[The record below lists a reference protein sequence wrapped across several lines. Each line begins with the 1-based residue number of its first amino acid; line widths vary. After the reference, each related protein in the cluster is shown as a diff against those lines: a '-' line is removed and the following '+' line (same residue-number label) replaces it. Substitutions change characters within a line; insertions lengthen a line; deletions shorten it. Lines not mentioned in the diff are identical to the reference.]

1 MDKYQAKELISKY
14 KQGTTTEKERLLI
27 EQWFLAD
34 LEESAC
40 VPDRKRIDAADRRI
54 SAHLQQHIGAA
65 KPAGQP
71 LWLRVAGVAAVVAI
85 AFGIWFYAIRPSAGE
100 SATPRNYAND
110 IQPGKH
116 TATLTLA
123 NGRTLALS
131 DAKSGVVIDVSNL
144 KYNDGTDVEAV
155 VKEAP
160 LFGKEIMTI
169 STPLGGTYQVAL
181 PDGTKIWLNAGSS
194 LKFSAAWKGQPE
206 RKVWLSGEGYFEV
219 AKTARHSPFIVVTA
233 KQQVEVLG
241 THFNISSYTDESDT
255 ETTLLEGLVRVSSSR
270 TARRDEVVL
279 KPNQQSI
286 LTNNNRITVKTV
298 DTERAVAWK
307 NGLFIFDDEPLHQ
320 IMKQIARWY
329 NVEVVYEG
337 VDENKKF
344 GGSISRAGQLSKV
357 LRQLEKTGGVQFEIQ
372 ERRVIVMK

>member
-14 KQGTTTEKERLLI
+14 KQGTATEKERLLI

-40 VPDRKRIDAADRRI
+40 VPDRERIDAADRRI
-54 SAHLQQHIGAA
+54 TAHLQQHIGAA
-65 KPAGQP
+65 KPAGQR
-71 LWLRVAGVAAVVAI
+71 LWFRIAGVAAIVAM
-85 AFGIWFYAIRPSAGE
+85 AFGIWFYTIRPFAGE

-123 NGRTLALS
+123 NGSTVALS
-131 DAKSGVVIDVSNL
+131 DAKSGVVIDVSNM

-155 VKEAP
+155 VKGAP
-160 LFGKEIMTI
+160 SSGKETMTI

-241 THFNISSYTDESDT
+241 THFNISSYADENNT
-255 ETTLLEGLVRVSSSR
+255 ATTLLEGSVRVSSSR
-270 TARRDEVVL
+270 AVGTDGVVL
-279 KPNQQSI
+279 KPNQQSV
-286 LTNNNRITVKTV
+286 LTNSNHITVKTV

-307 NGLFIFDDEPLHQ
+307 NGLFIFNDEPLHQ

-329 NVEVVYEG
+329 NVEVVYQG
-337 VDENKKF
+337 ADENKKF

>member
-1 MDKYQAKELISKY
+1 MDKYRAKALISKY
-14 KQGTTTEKERLLI
+14 KQGTATEKERLLI

-40 VPDRKRIDAADRRI
+40 VPDRERIDAADRRI
-54 SAHLQQHIGAA
+54 SAHLQQHIGAV
-65 KPAGQP
+65 KPAGQR
-71 LWLRVAGVAAVVAI
+71 LWFRVAGVAAVVAM
-85 AFGIWFYAIRPSAGE
+85 AFGIWFYAIRPFAGE
-100 SATPRNYAND
+100 SGAPRNYAND

-123 NGRTLALS
+123 DGRTLALS
-131 DAKSGVVIDVSNL
+131 DAKSGLVIDVSNL
-144 KYNDGTDVEAV
+144 KYNDGTDVESA
-155 VKEAP
+155 VKEGAS
-160 LFGKEIMTI
+160 FAKETMTI

-219 AKTARHSPFIVVTA
+219 AKTARHSSFIVVTA

-241 THFNISSYTDESDT
+241 THFNISSYADEHHT
-255 ETTLLEGLVRVSSSR
+255 ATTLLEGSVRVSS
-270 TARRDEVVL
+270 ALPGVPDDVVL
-279 KPNQQSI
+279 KPNQQSV

-298 DTERAVAWK
+298 DTEQAVAWK
-307 NGLFIFDDEPLHQ
+307 NGLFIFNDEPLHQ

-329 NVEVVYEG
+329 NVKVVYEG

-357 LRQLEKTGGVQFEIQ
+357 LRQLEKTGGVQFEVQ